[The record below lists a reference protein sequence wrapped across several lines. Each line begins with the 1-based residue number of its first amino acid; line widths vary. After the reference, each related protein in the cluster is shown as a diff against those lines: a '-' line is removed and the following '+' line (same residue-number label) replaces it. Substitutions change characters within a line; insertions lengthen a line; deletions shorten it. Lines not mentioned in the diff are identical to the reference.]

1 MCLIAFAI
9 DADPGCPLLIAGN
22 RDEFLD
28 RPTAPLH
35 RWALPGGTEVVAGR
49 DLRDGGTWLG
59 VSASGRVAMLTNV
72 RDAQPG
78 PGRRSRGELPTR
90 WLQGDLDWPAMVD
103 TLDPAAY
110 GGFNLVIG
118 DMRARLWAWLGNRD
132 PEHPHE
138 AARPQLHTRRLAAGV
153 YGLSNASL
161 DTPWPKT
168 VQLRQAVQ
176 AALQPA
182 ARRDDSGA
190 WLPPLSRALGN
201 GQPVAEQDLPSTGVP
216 RELERSL
223 SSAFVHMPERQ
234 YGTRSSLLLRAT
246 PAAGGPEEGAAS
258 GAAWSVDV
266 HEWTHH
272 TSRPTDWSLGAARS
286 ESLRWRGP

>member
-9 DADPGCPLLIAGN
+9 DADAACPLLIASN

-35 RWALPGGTEVVAGR
+35 RWALPGGEQVVAGR

-90 WLQGDLDWPAMVD
+90 WLQGDLEWPAMVE
-103 TLDPAAY
+103 TLDPADY

-118 DMRARLWAWLGNRD
+118 DVRTRLWAWVGNRD
-132 PEHPHE
+132 PEYPHQ
-138 AARPQLHTRRLAAGV
+138 AARPQLHTRRLAPGV

-176 AALQPA
+176 DALLPA
-182 ARRDDSGA
+182 ARRDDA
-190 WLPPLSRALGN
+190 RTWLKPLSRALGS
-201 GQPVAEQDLPSTGVP
+201 GEPVAEQDMPSTGAP

-223 SSAFVHMPERQ
+223 SSAFVRMPERG
-234 YGTRSSLLLRAT
+234 YGTRSSLVLRAT
-246 PAAGGPEEGAAS
+246 APVDGLAGGAAS
-258 GAAWSVDV
+258 EASWSVDV
-266 HEWTHH
+266 HEWTH
-272 TSRPTDWSLGAARS
+272 TPAVTDWSLGAARS
-286 ESLRWRGP
+286 ETLRW